1 MELLTF
7 IGSVFGKTEN
17 IAIVVLLIGWGL
29 LAFMYL
35 SERKE
40 NRVDR
45 NAMLDLIGK
54 NTEALNGVKIAL
66 ELLRAKVG

>member
-1 MELLTF
+1 MDILAFFLA
-7 IGSVFGKTEN
+7 VLGKTEN
-17 IAIVVLLIGWGL
+17 IALVVLLAMNGF
-29 LAFMYL
+29 LAFLYM

-66 ELLRAKVG
+66 ELLRAKVE